1 MLSQRLLSLETKL
14 QDSSFV
20 STSLLAPSASE
31 SPAHLPCCRGVRPR
45 SHSNIRHPVV
55 LKSFL
60 GKIAKQLARR
70 LKRWAGRV
78 EDDRDWCLRE
88 AV

>member
-31 SPAHLPCCRGVRPR
+31 SPAHLSRCRGVRPR
-45 SHSNIRHPVV
+45 SHSDIRHPVI
-55 LKSFL
+55 LKSLL
-60 GKIAKQLARR
+60 GKMVKQSARR
-70 LKRWAGRV
+70 LKRLTGRV
-78 EDDRDWCLRE
+78 EDERDWCLRE